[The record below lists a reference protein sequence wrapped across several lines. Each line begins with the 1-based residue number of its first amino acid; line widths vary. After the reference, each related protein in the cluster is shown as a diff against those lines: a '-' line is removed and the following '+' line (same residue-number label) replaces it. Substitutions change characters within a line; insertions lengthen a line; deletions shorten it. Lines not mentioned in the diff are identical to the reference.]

1 MREAWAHRFARVTR
15 VIPQLQP
22 PKFDLALSWNGGM
35 VWTATHGNSPKIPR
49 DEGKQHSSCSDEP
62 RKKRE
67 MQAPL
72 APARHYGTESLERF
86 PHGNDSRADKASI
99 GSLSCSP
106 RGGRADII
114 IFHRQESGSHSP
126 AAPLTQPRRP
136 QNSRKLLE
144 VHVSSEQGR
153 VVTQKNENN

>member
-1 MREAWAHRFARVTR
+1 MREAWAHRFAPVTR

-35 VWTATHGNSPKIPR
+35 VWTATHSNSPKIPR

-67 MQAPL
+67 TQAPCTPL
-72 APARHYGTESLERF
+72 RNGTSGAISPWKRQQSRQGLDRLSFLF
-86 PHGNDSRADKASI
+86 PSR
-99 GSLSCSP
+99 
-106 RGGRADII
+106 R
-114 IFHRQESGSHSP
+114 ESGYYHLSQASHSP
-126 AAPLTQPRRP
+126 AAPLTRPRRP

-144 VHVSSEQGR
+144 VHVSSELGR
-153 VVTQKNENN
+153 FVTQKNENN

>member
-22 PKFDLALSWNGGM
+22 PKFYLALSWNGGM
-35 VWTATHGNSPKIPR
+35 VWTATHGNSPKRRRKAAQLMLRRAPKETR
-49 DEGKQHSSCSDEP
+49 NAGTPGTCTPLRNGKSGAISP
-62 RKKRE
+62 WKR
-67 MQAPL
+67 QQSRQGL
-72 APARHYGTESLERF
+72 DRLSFLF
-86 PHGNDSRADKASI
+86 PSR
-99 GSLSCSP
+99 
-106 RGGRADII
+106 R
-114 IFHRQESGSHSP
+114 ESGYYHLSQASHSP